1 MKRPLGGHGE
11 KTDPFLPLGCAPSPP
26 KRGRRFGFAEN
37 GDSRVSCF
45 TAPKGAYDIL
55 RTNQNVTEG
64 VRLLLLAKRKC
75 CAFCKNT
82 AEEIGFITV

>member
-1 MKRPLGGHGE
+1 MGSIFAPRLY
-11 KTDPFLPLGCAPSPP
+11 PSPP
-26 KRGRRFGFAEN
+26 KCGRRFGFAEN

-45 TAPKGAYDIL
+45 IAPKGAYDIL

-82 AEEIGFITV
+82 AEEIGFTTV